1 MSRLLFAAARGAR
14 IEAEWKGIWSG
25 VAGIHLVP
33 KFNYRIHPADAH
45 LQYGPIST
53 ALREMAEDARAENQ
67 PSWEMGLANF
77 SANKFIDYYEWR
89 WCEPDYPLYYL
100 ILAEFLADE
109 GM

>member
-14 IEAEWKGIWSG
+14 IEAEWKGVWSG
-25 VAGIHLVP
+25 VGGIHFIP

-53 ALREMAEDARAENQ
+53 EVRNYALGLPLTGTCWFARLALHSDGDLHALSPNDRYVFLLLVAEA
-67 PSWEMGLANF
+67 
-77 SANKFIDYYEWR
+77 
-89 WCEPDYPLYYL
+89 
-100 ILAEFLADE
+100 LADE

>member
-14 IEAEWKGIWSG
+14 IEAEWKGVWSG
-25 VAGIHLVP
+25 VAGIHFVP

-53 ALREMAEDARAENQ
+53 EVRNYALGLPLTGTCWFARLALHSDGDLHALSPNDRYVFLLLVAEA
-67 PSWEMGLANF
+67 
-77 SANKFIDYYEWR
+77 
-89 WCEPDYPLYYL
+89 
-100 ILAEFLADE
+100 LADE